1 MSYFIILIIVVIV
14 GALLTAA
21 VGILSLKVE
30 VISPKTTIESKEEEQ
45 KSFYTLK

>member
-1 MSYFIILIIVVIV
+1 MSYFIILIIVVLV

-45 KSFYTLK
+45 YTLK